1 MHPSLE
7 KQAHLSNEDCDS
19 RIFEVE
25 TVVELLRRQ
34 HPTEVG
40 C

>member
-25 TVVELLRRQ
+25 TVQFPHRSSGTPLK
-34 HPTEVG
+34 
-40 C
+40 